1 MTPFPKLIS
10 PLLLCATFGLTN
22 VACHRPRAW
31 QPIPNAPSIQQPK
44 EDFTLVWNNDK
55 EDANGGPLDPY
66 WGLEKI
72 QNEIPPREQGQHPY
86 PCELDPYAKQCT
98 ENQNIVK
105 DAPLFPNSVLCKIG
119 NPTAPFDGHADW
131 IVATQQGCVDWEGHT
146 PDDDYNFRL
155 FPPDPKRSGLT
166 KNNGQFIGLE
176 FDFAETLARA
186 ELPLWTE
193 LRQEVELEDNG
204 QQSRQAEIGKL
215 LNPGNPA
222 VNPRAAVVGVFGLD
236 CEHGCKSEV
245 HPVLAF
251 AVETNPDPTDNTWV
265 LFARNWGTGG
275 YCSRYRHLVNFPK
288 NQLSILLVDDPGSS
302 GATLI
307 PGKSKMFATPGSN
320 IQFPVVSYWQGRGPV
335 VTFTLPSPE
344 ENLAYAELEIHLRWN
359 KLTAPACTPPPVGLI
374 KRAAVAAPNGAE
386 DAEEYL
392 RQAKQQLG
400 ERNPAAMRSFS
411 EMVVSKQTPALTLVP
426 VLVPSEEEVLP
437 NFAPLPESAR
447 SKAAAPALPAD
458 KAKAEFDVKYMLG
471 LCNGYQNK
479 LPLYRGQD
487 ISAQVCDQK
496 KLNQQLQK
504 DQK

>member
-1 MTPFPKLIS
+1 MTTFRKLIS
-10 PLLLCATFGLTN
+10 LVLLCAMCGLTN
-22 VACHRPRAW
+22 VACHRPHAW

-44 EDFTLVWNNDK
+44 EDFTLIWNNDK

-86 PCELDPYAKQCT
+86 PCEPDPYAKQCT
-98 ENQNIVK
+98 ESKNIVK
-105 DAPLFPNSVLCKIG
+105 DAPLFPNSVICKIG
-119 NPTAPFDGHADW
+119 NLTAPFDGHADW
-131 IVATQQGCVDWEGHT
+131 TVATQQGCVDWEGHT

-176 FDFAETLARA
+176 FDFAETLLNAQ
-186 ELPLWTE
+186 LPTWTKIRE
-193 LRQEVELEDNG
+193 EVVQEDDT
-204 QQSRQAEIGKL
+204 QQSHQEQIGAL

-222 VNPRAAVVGVFGLD
+222 VNPRAAVVGIFGLD

-251 AVETNPDPTDNTWV
+251 AVETNPDPNDNTWV

-275 YCSRYRHLVNFPK
+275 YCSRYRHLVDFPK
-288 NQLSILLVDDPGSS
+288 NQLSILLVDDAGSG

-307 PGKSKMFATPGSN
+307 PGTSKMFATPGSN
-320 IQFPVVSYWQGRGPV
+320 ISYTVSYWQGRGPV

-344 ENLAYAELEIHLRWN
+344 LGGYAELEIHLRWN
-359 KLTAPACTPPPVGLI
+359 KLTPPACTPPPVGLI
-374 KRAAVAAPNGAE
+374 KRAAVAAPNEAE
-386 DAEEYL
+386 GAEEYL
-392 RQAKQQLG
+392 RQAKQQAK
-400 ERNPAAMRSFS
+400 EQNPIAMRSFS
-411 EMVVSKQTPALTLVP
+411 EMVASKGKPGQALVP
-426 VLVPSEEEVLP
+426 LSAPLPEKEVLP
-437 NFAPLPESAR
+437 SFAPLPESAK
-447 SKAAAPALPAD
+447 SKAATPTLTAD
-458 KAKAEFDVKYMLG
+458 KAKSAHDVSYILE
-471 LCNGYQNK
+471 LCKADHDK

-487 ISAQVCDQK
+487 ISAQLCNQK
-496 KLNQQLQK
+496 KLDQQLKK